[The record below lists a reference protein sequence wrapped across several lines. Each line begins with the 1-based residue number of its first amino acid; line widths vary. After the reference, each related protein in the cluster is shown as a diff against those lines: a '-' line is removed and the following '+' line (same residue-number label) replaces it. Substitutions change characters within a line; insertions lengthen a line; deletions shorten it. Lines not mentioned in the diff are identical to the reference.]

1 MPFVTCVISLRVK
14 AVTVHEFIP
23 ARKTGIGL
31 LRCRSSNAKDS
42 LMTSLPSWRLLLPAS
57 RDRVGTV
64 AVPVLMCWLAGFVG
78 AGHGQSAAGAV
89 IWNWSY
95 AGTEAGTFTT
105 DGTLADAAGS
115 YNFTVNDFS
124 VTSSTIASLVGRP
137 YSETQPVQGFL
148 WDGAAATQF
157 YRQSGAYTNGS
168 SFYVTPPDS
177 SGTIYTFGFYAD
189 GTGAVGQ
196 LVEGPFTPVV
206 SPSALTLTPTA
217 VPEPGTLAMLV
228 AGLFCGGS
236 AFSRRRSARRHWKD
250 GVATPARR

>member
-1 MPFVTCVISLRVK
+1 
-14 AVTVHEFIP
+14 
-23 ARKTGIGL
+23 
-31 LRCRSSNAKDS
+31 
-42 LMTSLPSWRLLLPAS
+42 MTSYAPYRSRLPAS
-57 RDRVGTV
+57 CDRVGTV

-78 AGHGQSAAGAV
+78 AGLGQSARGAV

-157 YRQSGAYTNGS
+157 YRASGTETNGS

-177 SGTIYTFGFYAD
+177 PGTIYAFGFFNEGD
-189 GTGAVGQ
+189 GALG
-196 LVEGPFTPVV
+196 LLYVEVLTPVAG
-206 SPSALTLTPTA
+206 PSALTLTPTA
-217 VPEPGTLAMLV
+217 VPEPGTFAMLV

-236 AFSRRRSARRHWKD
+236 AFARRRTARRHWKD
-250 GVATPARR
+250 GVAASAHR

>member
-1 MPFVTCVISLRVK
+1 MGQMPFVTCVCSLRVK
-14 AVTVHEFIP
+14 LATVYQFIR
-23 ARKTGIGL
+23 ARQRGIGL

-42 LMTSLPSWRLLLPAS
+42 LVTSLPCRCVLFSAS

-89 IWNWSY
+89 IWIWSY

-148 WDGAAATQF
+148 WDGVAA
-157 YRQSGAYTNGS
+157 
-168 SFYVTPPDS
+168 
-177 SGTIYTFGFYAD
+177 
-189 GTGAVGQ
+189 
-196 LVEGPFTPVV
+196 
-206 SPSALTLTPTA
+206 
-217 VPEPGTLAMLV
+217 
-228 AGLFCGGS
+228 
-236 AFSRRRSARRHWKD
+236 
-250 GVATPARR
+250 PAHR